1 MTQKAQGELVCVSI
15 HVILCMCV
23 CRNKVGVY
31 FCWKMSGILLH
42 FLLALKVI
50 EPQVLARSQ
59 TQTHMQK
66 LTQPRL
72 QRDCEEAQSST

>member
-1 MTQKAQGELVCVSI
+1 MCVHSCDF
-15 HVILCMCV
+15 VYVCV

-31 FCWKMSGILLH
+31 VCWKMSGILLH

-72 QRDCEEAQSST
+72 QRDCEEAQSNT